1 MKVNCLSCGH
11 ALDLRDAYDD
21 YEGQVRCF
29 ICASL
34 LAIRTQDGRVKSV
47 ELAGHRVGHHVPM
60 VVAGSREVVAC
71 ASQQPE

>member
-11 ALDLRDAYDD
+11 SLDLGDAYDD

-47 ELAGHRVGHHVPM
+47 ELAGHHVRMVGP
-60 VVAGSREVVAC
+60 REAVAC
-71 ASQQPE
+71 TSQQPE

>member
-11 ALDLRDAYDD
+11 SLDLRDAYDD

-47 ELAGHRVGHHVPM
+47 ALVGHHVPM
-60 VVAGSREVVAC
+60 VMVGPREVVAC
-71 ASQQPE
+71 TSQQPR

>member
-21 YEGQVRCF
+21 YEGQVKCF

-34 LAIRTQDGRVKSV
+34 LTIRTEEGCVKSV
-47 ELAGHRVGHHVPM
+47 KLAPSPH
-60 VVAGSREVVAC
+60 EVVAC
-71 ASQQPE
+71 VREAME

>member
-34 LAIRTQDGRVKSV
+34 LAIRTQEGHVKT
-47 ELAGHRVGHHVPM
+47 
-60 VVAGSREVVAC
+60 VVVLQSRREAVAC
-71 ASQQPE
+71 SSLQPE

>member
-11 ALDLRDAYDD
+11 SLDLGDAYDD

-34 LAIRTQDGRVKSV
+34 LAVRTLDGCVKSV
-47 ELAGHRVGHHVPM
+47 ELVRSP
-60 VVAGSREVVAC
+60 REAVAC
-71 ASQQPE
+71 TSQQPE

>member
-11 ALDLRDAYDD
+11 SLDLGDAYDD

-34 LAIRTQDGRVKSV
+34 LAIRTQDGCVKSV
-47 ELAGHRVGHHVPM
+47 ELAGRHVPM
-60 VVAGSREVVAC
+60 VGPREVVAC
-71 ASQQPE
+71 SLQQPA